1 MSAEAADN
9 NRGSCPKDGIGQP
22 PPLSIKLP
30 KLSELPKK
38 SKPWSDVQLP
48 VDILLVTVED
58 CEFLACYAHMKNVFK
73 SYHKDLGFVYFGNAE
88 EDEDEPLKIALVT
101 CSEGSSSP
109 GGSQTVVKNAVTQL
123 RPKAV
128 YSVGCCIGLKQ
139 EKAQLGDVV
148 VCSKLTTGDFRTPV
162 GRDIGNLFKCAA
174 HGWKAPLESPEAREV
189 HVHCDG
195 EILSS
200 INQDTFERHKEKC
213 PTAIA
218 VEMEGQGD
226 IS

>member
-9 NRGSCPKDGIGQP
+9 NRGNCPKDGIGPP

-73 SYHKDLGFVYFGNAE
+73 SYRKDLGFVYFGNAE

-101 CSEGSSSP
+101 CSEGSSGP

-123 RPKAV
+123 RPKAIFC
-128 YSVGCCIGLKQ
+128 VGCCIGLNQ

-148 VCSKLTTGDFRTPV
+148 VCSKLTTGDLRTPV
-162 GRDIGNLFKCAA
+162 GRGIGNLIKHSAD
-174 HGWKAPLESPEAREV
+174 GWEAPWDSPEAREV
-189 HVHCDG
+189 HIHCDG

-200 INQDTFERHKEKC
+200 INQDTFERCKEFY
-213 PTAIA
+213 PNAIA
-218 VEMEGQGD
+218 VEMEGKGE
-226 IS
+226 I

>member
-9 NRGSCPKDGIGQP
+9 NRGSCPKDGIGPP

-38 SKPWSDVQLP
+38 CEPWSDVQLP
-48 VDILLVTVED
+48 VDVLLVTVED
-58 CEFLACYAHMKNVFK
+58 CEFLACYAHMINVFK
-73 SYHKDLGFVYFGNAE
+73 SYHKDVGFVFFGNAG
-88 EDEDEPLKIALVT
+88 EDEDEPLKIALVK
-101 CSEGSSSP
+101 CSKGSSGP

-128 YSVGCCIGLKQ
+128 FSVGCCIGLNQ

-148 VCSKLTTGDFRTPV
+148 VCSKLTTGDFSTPV
-162 GRDIGNLFKCAA
+162 GRDIGNVIKHSAD
-174 HGWKAPLESPEAREV
+174 GWEAPLDSPEAREV
-189 HVHCDG
+189 CVHCGG

-200 INQDTFERHKEKC
+200 INQDTSEQHKELY
-213 PTAIA
+213 PNAIA
-218 VEMEGQGD
+218 VEMEGKGE
-226 IS
+226 I